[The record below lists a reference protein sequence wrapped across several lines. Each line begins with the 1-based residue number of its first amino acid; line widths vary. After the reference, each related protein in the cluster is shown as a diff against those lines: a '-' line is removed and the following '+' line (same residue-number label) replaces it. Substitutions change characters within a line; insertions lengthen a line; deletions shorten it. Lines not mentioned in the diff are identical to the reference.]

1 MLNGL
6 PEGWGAEVVA
16 SLDDQFG
23 IIKIS
28 SVARDRDLAPGGVS
42 AKTRRDE
49 SGVSFIYA
57 MFHIEDVYDMA
68 GVPAILN
75 PNIAMNKLMNC
86 QVNLTARSICKESE
100 PKNIFSVQ
108 RKLLQ
113 EDRGAIPL
121 LQAIVVCLKVS
132 SSASVNTTT
141 IPKPSVIRDAPQSFG
156 DLGCQHY
163 LNPLLFARLDVKLKA
178 FLSIP
183 NKMELPYKSILK
195 TVTYGKSQE
204 KSMVQDLAQLD
215 TNNSAQ
221 FIYGRPPDL
230 GPPCDRDL
238 PRILTSH
245 PATPVFLHR
254 WVIIISHAFK
264 KRCDSVSKTLTDLTN
279 D

>member
-1 MLNGL
+1 MVSPRAGGRRLWPL
-6 PEGWGAEVVA
+6 
-16 SLDDQFG
+16 LT
-23 IIKIS
+23 IS
-28 SVARDRDLAPGGVS
+28 SGLSRSAAWPGTGTS
-42 AKTRRDE
+42 PRAESRQKRDE

-195 TVTYGKSQE
+195 SVTYGKSQE
-204 KSMVQDLAQLD
+204 KSMVQDLGHLD

-221 FIYGRPPDL
+221 FIYGRPPEL

-245 PATPVFLHR
+245 PATPVYLHR
-254 WVIIISHAFK
+254 WVIIISHANAFK
-264 KRCDSVSKTLTDLTN
+264 KRRDSIYKTLTDLTN